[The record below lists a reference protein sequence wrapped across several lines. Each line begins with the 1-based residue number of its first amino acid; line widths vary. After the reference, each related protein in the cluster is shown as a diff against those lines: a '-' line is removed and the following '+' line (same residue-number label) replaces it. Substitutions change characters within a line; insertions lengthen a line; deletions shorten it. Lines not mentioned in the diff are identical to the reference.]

1 MAASARNVSLD
12 SFLNGTVRVVENY
25 GGVARLESRGE
36 EGPSVV
42 LEDDGGS
49 GSDAIND
56 GDFVDII
63 SIDE

>member
-1 MAASARNVSLD
+1 MAAGARNVSLY
-12 SFLNGTVRVVENY
+12 SLLNGTVRVVENY
-25 GGVARLESRGE
+25 GGVSRLESRGE

-49 GSDAIND
+49 GGDVIND
-56 GDFVDII
+56 GDFVDMI